1 MSRPIAQAG
10 PSRPLPIQK
19 RSQYAA
25 APARKKGL
33 SQGAFAKMALFH
45 SEEQEELRPIRRKL
59 PTRAGK
65 WSDDDVSSNNS
76 VSQPI

>member
-1 MSRPIAQAG
+1 MSRPITQGG
-10 PSRPLPIQK
+10 PSHPPPIQK
-19 RSQYAA
+19 RSQSVA
-25 APARKKGL
+25 APAKKKGL

-65 WSDDDVSSNNS
+65 WSDDDVSFNNS
-76 VSQPI
+76 MSQPF